1 MTATVDFRP
10 DLGPVRDQG
19 ARPTCLAH
27 AVSTAHEQAR
37 ASTVQLS
44 PEYLHYFASDGT
56 LPHAGVRVSAVL
68 DALRERGQPTEEDC
82 PYHLEEPCQDWHPPE
97 GLVVHRRESAVL
109 PTLGNEV
116 EMSLT
121 TGCAPVLGIT
131 LPDSFHAPVPPWLIS
146 PEGAIVGFHAV
157 LAVGMAAQDGERRFL
172 IRNSWGSDWAQGGH
186 AWLDESFLD
195 RHLRNVLV
203 LKEEALN

>member
-1 MTATVDFRP
+1 MTAPVDFRP
-10 DLGPVRDQG
+10 HLSPVRDQG

-44 PEYLHYFASDGT
+44 PEYLHYFASDDT
-56 LPHAGVRVSAVL
+56 SPDAGVCVSAVL
-68 DALRERGQPTEEDC
+68 AALRERGQPTEEDC
-82 PYHLEEPCQDWHPPE
+82 PYQLETPCQDWHPPE
-97 GLVVHRRESAVL
+97 GLAVFRRESAVL

-116 EMSLT
+116 ETSLT
-121 TGCAPVLGIT
+121 TGRAPVLGIT

-157 LAVGMAAQDGERRFL
+157 LAVGMAAESGQRRFL
-172 IRNSWGSDWAQGGH
+172 IRNSWGSDWAQDGY
-186 AWLDESFLD
+186 AWLDDPFLD

-203 LKEEALN
+203 LKEEALK